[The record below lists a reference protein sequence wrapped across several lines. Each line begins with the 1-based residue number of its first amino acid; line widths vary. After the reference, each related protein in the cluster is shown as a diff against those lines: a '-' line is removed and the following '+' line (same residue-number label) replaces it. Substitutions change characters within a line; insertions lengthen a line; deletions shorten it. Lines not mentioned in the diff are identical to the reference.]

1 MQAHIWDELIC
12 SQTVNDVLCYVIHSC
27 PTLRD
32 PHGSSVHGSLQARVL
47 EGVAI
52 PSSRGSSWPRE
63 LASLLSPAFC
73 GRFFINSATWE
84 AQWILDFFLS
94 DVERFLYWDRLP
106 TIGVSL
112 RSRRGITQWLVQG
125 PRICLPMQMEDMQVW
140 FPGWED
146 PLEEERATHCSN
158 LAWKIPWTEEPG
170 TLQSMGL

>member
-1 MQAHIWDELIC
+1 MCCVTSFTPVRLSATPMDC
-12 SQTVNDVLCYVIHSC
+12 S
-27 PTLRD
+27 P
-32 PHGSSVHGSLQARVL
+32 PGSSVHGSLQARVL

-146 PLEEERATHCSN
+146 PQEEERATHCSN